1 MLFKLLG
8 SAKVLNVKSTSNE
21 LASIQVI
28 ASRKGKTEQTG
39 SRWITIRGKAAGFVA
54 NQGDKLKGA
63 LVHIDATA
71 TTNVSADGNQFYEN
85 YSQTELNVLAWPD
98 NAKQIKTQLL
108 TLVGSGRVIN
118 IKKVSDSVAS
128 IQIISSIKLKGDQ
141 EIKSTRWLKVFNES
155 AKFWI
160 NNADDVMKS
169 IVQFEANVVTNNHN
183 NNYYS
188 EYLVK
193 GPALNITSWSKAN
206 TPAANAPMG
215 YPSNWDHGDYV
226 NPEEIEQAMAANQ

>member
-28 ASRKGKTEQTG
+28 ASRKGKTDEQNG
-39 SRWITIRGKAAGFVA
+39 SRWITIRGKAASFVA

-71 TTNVSADGNQFYEN
+71 TTNVSSDGNQFYEN

-98 NAKQIKTQLL
+98 NAKQVKTQLL

-118 IKKVSDSVAS
+118 VKKVSDNVAS
-128 IQIISSIKLKGDQ
+128 IQVISSIKQKNDQ

-169 IVQFEANVVTNNHN
+169 IVHFEANVVTNNHN
-183 NNYYS
+183 NKYYS
-188 EYLVK
+188 EYIVK
-193 GPALNITSWSKAN
+193 GHGLTITSWSKTN
-206 TPAANAPMG
+206 TPAANDSMG
-215 YPSNWDHGDYV
+215 YPSEWDHEYV
-226 NPEEIEQAMAANQ
+226 SPDEMDQAMAANQ